1 MPDIPAD
8 WRPAAGCFAEKII
21 LVTGAGEDIGA
32 AVARRCADHGATVI
46 LLDRDVRKL
55 EEIYDD
61 IVRRDGPEPA
71 AVPMDFAA
79 ADVANVD
86 IVAETIEKEFG
97 RLDGIAFCSQILG
110 TLTPVEQ
117 YKAATWGAV
126 MQANLN
132 APFLLTQ
139 ALLPLLRHAS
149 AASVVFTT
157 ADVARAPRAYWGA
170 YSASLAA
177 VENLATTLG
186 QELESNTR
194 IRVHTLDP
202 GAIRTRLR
210 AQAYPAED
218 RSQLR
223 SVVDAAISW
232 LYLLG
237 PDGYRQ
243 PSSAWSATGR

>member
-1 MPDIPAD
+1 MPDIPSD
-8 WRPAAGCFAEKII
+8 WRPAAGCLAEKII
-21 LVTGAGEDIGA
+21 LVTGACEDIGA
-32 AVARRCADHGATVI
+32 AVARSCADHGASVI
-46 LLDRDVRKL
+46 LLDRDVRAL

-61 IVRRDGPEPA
+61 IVRRGAPEPA
-71 AVPMDFAA
+71 AVPMDLAS
-79 ADVANVD
+79 ADVAQAD
-86 IVAETIEKEFG
+86 SVAETIEKEFG
-97 RLDGIAFCSQILG
+97 RLDGIAFCSQMLG
-110 TLTPVEQ
+110 SLTPVEQ

-132 APFLLTQ
+132 APFLLVQ
-139 ALLPLLRHAS
+139 ALLPLLRRAS
-149 AASVVFTT
+149 AASIVFTT
-157 ADVARAPRAYWGA
+157 ADVARTPRAYWGA

-177 VENLATTLG
+177 LENLAATLE

-194 IRVHTLDP
+194 IHVHTLDP

-218 RSQLR
+218 RNQLR
-223 SVVDAAISW
+223 SVADAATSW

-243 PSSAWSATGR
+243 PGSAWTVTGK